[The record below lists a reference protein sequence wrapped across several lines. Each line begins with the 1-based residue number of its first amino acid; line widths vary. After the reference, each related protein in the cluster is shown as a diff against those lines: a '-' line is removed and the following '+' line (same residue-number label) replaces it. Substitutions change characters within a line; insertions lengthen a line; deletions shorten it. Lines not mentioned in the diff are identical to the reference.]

1 MLRKL
6 PTILLLLTLMTA
18 PALAGEKRV
27 TVHVKGLACP
37 FCTYNLEKR
46 IKTLDGVPDKPDWQA
61 SVEKGTASF
70 DWKAD
75 VPFDEDAVREQ
86 IRKAGFTPGK
96 IEVADADS
104 RVKEQAYRGKAH
116 LIEVSNDQDKKQ
128 TVIAL
133 QVGAG
138 ENRRMLTLRPAE
150 RADRQES
157 YATLK
162 ARLKDAA
169 TNDSVLVTVYGL
181 PADKPK
187 SDIILH
193 HWSPQH
199 FGAEVIL
206 NVDELAC
213 ERCSTGVMRTVQ
225 DVKGVLHVEADHE
238 EDRVHIWTQSHEPDT
253 APLRKA
259 IEDAGFKV
267 THVHAKP
274 AKDEGRDKDKAK

>member
-1 MLRKL
+1 MLRQL
-6 PTILLLLTLMTA
+6 PTILILMTLMTV

-27 TVHVKGLACP
+27 AVHVKGLACP

-46 IKTLDGVPDKPDWQA
+46 IKTLDGVPDKPNWQA

-96 IEVADADS
+96 VEVREAANSDKVKTHS
-104 RVKEQAYRGKAH
+104 LKGRVRLVEASDDKDEKQTRTLIQVVTEDGKAPVT
-116 LIEVSNDQDKKQ
+116 ITADN
-128 TVIAL
+128 
-133 QVGAG
+133 
-138 ENRRMLTLRPAE
+138 
-150 RADRQES
+150 RADRRES
-157 YATLK
+157 YALLK
-162 ARLKDAA
+162 AFVKAHQDAP
-169 TNDSVLVTVYGL
+169 NVTVDGV
-181 PADKPK
+181 PVDEK
-187 SDIILH
+187 SDRLVLH
-193 HWSPQH
+193 RWQPTD